1 VTTYSRDEIAATVDR
16 YIAVRDE
23 INAGNGT
30 WQDLAQFFTDDAI
43 FIDPAWGRVQGI
55 DEMKRTVF
63 GEAMAGLEDW
73 DFPTEF
79 YAITG
84 NNVIVKWQQ
93 VLPGKKPDGSPF
105 VQSGYS
111 TLIYAGNGKFSYE
124 EDQLNMKHVF
134 EDLAASG
141 WRPPPEM
148 GMPPKEPNRD
158 FSRPPGA

>member
-1 VTTYSRDEIAATVDR
+1 LPTYDRDEIAQAVDR

-23 INAGNGT
+23 INAGQRP
-30 WQDLAQFFTDDAI
+30 WADLAQFFTDDAV

-73 DFPTEF
+73 QVPTEF
-79 YAITG
+79 YAIHD
-84 NNVIVKWQQ
+84 NDVVIKWKQ
-93 VLPGKKPDGSPF
+93 VLPGRRADGSPF

-124 EDQLNMKHVF
+124 EDLLNMVHFF
-134 EDLAASG
+134 EDMAESG
-141 WRPPPEM
+141 WKPPPEM
-148 GMPPKEPNRD
+148 GMPPKHPNRD
-158 FSRPPGA
+158 FSRP